1 MLENVFSEK
10 VRNFLEHLRRLMS
23 KSITI
28 QIVRH
33 GIDPHETEW
42 QQMLIEDEQPGNSSY
57 VDYLVRMHGQIQ
69 HEMTSAPSFTE
80 RAAMLNFL
88 H

>member
-1 MLENVFSEK
+1 MRGF
-10 VRNFLEHLRRLMS
+10 FEHLQRLANNNGIS
-23 KSITI
+23 I
-28 QIVRH
+28 QIVRQ
-33 GIDPHETEW
+33 GIDPGETEW
-42 QQMLIEDEQPGNSSY
+42 LQMLIEDEQAGNSSY

-69 HEMTSAPSFTE
+69 HEMTTAPSFTE